1 MTELKFYRCA
11 HCGNIIEKIY
21 DSGVPVI
28 CCGEPMKE
36 LVANTTD
43 AAVEK
48 HVPQVAVDGDVV
60 RVQVGSVLHPMLP
73 EHHITHV
80 WLVTDSGVQR
90 AALDVSKEPK
100 AEFVLGGAKAVAVYE
115 YCNLHGLWKKEL

>member
-1 MTELKFYRCA
+1 MTELKLYLCT
-11 HCGNIIEKIY
+11 HCGNIIEKIH

-28 CCGEPMKE
+28 CCGEPMKL

-48 HVPQVAVDGDVV
+48 HVPQVTVDGDTV
-60 RVQVGSVLHPMLP
+60 RVQVGSTLHPMLP
-73 EHHITHV
+73 EHHIAYV
-80 WLVTDSGVQR
+80 WLLTDAGVQR
-90 AALDVSKEPK
+90 KQLEVGKEPK
-100 AEFVLGGAKAVAVYE
+100 AEFTLGGEKPIAVYE

>member
-1 MTELKFYRCA
+1 MMELKLYLCT
-11 HCGNIIEKIY
+11 HCGNIVEKVY

-36 LVANTTD
+36 LAANTTD
-43 AAVEK
+43 AALEK
-48 HVPQVAVDGDVV
+48 HVPQVSVDGDIV

-73 EHHITHV
+73 EHHIAYI
-80 WLVTDSGVQR
+80 WLLTESGIQR
-90 AALDVSKEPK
+90 KALDVGKEPK
-100 AEFVLGGAKAVAVYE
+100 AEFALHGEKPVAVYE